1 MSNQIST
8 QTFPFY
14 GSQLV
19 TFKLEETIY
28 TAIKPIVEAIG
39 LDWGGQQQKFSKSG
53 DKFNCRGISIVAQDG
68 KIREMLCMPI
78 KKLNGWLFSI
88 NPDKVRSDLREK
100 VIQYQEECFQALHDY
115 WTTGKAERAVKT
127 ERLSKEH
134 QQTIKELVLGRA
146 KNLPKEA
153 QAKVIIKQWSAL
165 KNHFGKTYKEI
176 DDDQFVEAVS
186 LLARLPLEGE
196 LIDTLALENKS
207 AVVGKFS
214 EEELRDQAWLWKIS
228 CIMLEMIRT
237 VEKPLS
243 QLGSSYAGACCGMLS
258 EYGRYIERVRAPLAR
273 ETEHIQLTNFS
284 TWEWNQVL
292 PELRR
297 GEVGQ
302 LWGSDKAV
310 TRQFA

>member
-1 MSNQIST
+1 MSNQITT
-8 QTFPFY
+8 QTLSFY
-14 GSQLV
+14 GSDLITLKV
-19 TFKLEETIY
+19 EDVIY
-28 TAIKPIVEAIG
+28 TTVKPIVEALG
-39 LDWGGQQQKFSKSG
+39 LSWGTQKRKLIAQQE
-53 DKFNCRGISIVAQDG
+53 KFNWVHMNSVAEDG

-115 WTTGKAERAVKT
+115 WTKGIAINERKTTVDDRTGLRDAVNM
-127 ERLSKEH
+127 LVSKKGLIYSEAYNLIH
-134 QQTIKELVLGRA
+134 QYMNVQHIDEIPADK
-146 KNLPKEA
+146 LPM
-153 QAKVIIKQWSAL
+153 
-165 KNHFGKTYKEI
+165 
-176 DDDQFVEAVS
+176 AV
-186 LLARLPLEGE
+186 AYCHKIVLEGE
-196 LIDTLALENKS
+196 LIDTLAIAHKS
-207 AVVGKFS
+207 AVPAQFS

-228 CIMLEMIRT
+228 WIMLEMIRT

-310 TRQFA
+310 TRQFV